1 MPLGPHVIPQLPL
14 RREERHARAE
24 PSVIDQIDDADV
36 ASLQRL
42 EREGNVLAIM
52 SFISHPIGQERERER
67 ERPAYIVALRNRRRH
82 PPDPQLAA
90 QFLQGRELFGRAAVV
105 EGGDVGGG
113 EGGHVAVF
121 FAPVDFAAG

>member
-1 MPLGPHVIPQLPL
+1 
-14 RREERHARAE
+14 
-24 PSVIDQIDDADV
+24 
-36 ASLQRL
+36 
-42 EREGNVLAIM
+42 M
-52 SFISHPIGQERERER
+52 SFISHPIGQERERGIET
-67 ERPAYIVALRNRRRH
+67 PPHLVALRNRRRH

-121 FAPVDFAAG
+121 FGPVGFAAG